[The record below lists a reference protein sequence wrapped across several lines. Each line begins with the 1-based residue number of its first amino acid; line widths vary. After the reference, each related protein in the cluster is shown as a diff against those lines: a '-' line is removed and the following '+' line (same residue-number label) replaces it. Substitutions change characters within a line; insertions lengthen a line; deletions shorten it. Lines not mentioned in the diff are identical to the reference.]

1 MFGQILLFAAS
12 VTVCAARLH
21 GHNLNPA
28 AVTQELNR
36 CLSAVR
42 VAASRRGSSA
52 PAVRARRGGSSP
64 GQTPPQLEALTG
76 G

>member
-1 MFGQILLFAAS
+1 VLFRILGQVVLFAAS

-52 PAVRARRGGSSP
+52 PQAERTTSRPPVNTLRG
-64 GQTPPQLEALTG
+64 LRI
-76 G
+76 

>member
-52 PAVRARRGGSSP
+52 PQARGITSDPRVNTLRRAVSS
-64 GQTPPQLEALTG
+64 QV
-76 G
+76 

>member
-1 MFGQILLFAAS
+1 MLFRVLGQIILFAAS

-52 PAVRARRGGSSP
+52 PQATRTAGVYPRASRLNAGI
-64 GQTPPQLEALTG
+64 
-76 G
+76 